1 MHFDILLVEDDVF
14 ALRMLSSVLEHAHYH
29 VKSAISGAMALEFLA
44 NHVFDL
50 VITDLQ
56 IGEVDGITVMHTAHR
71 QDQPPAVI
79 VLTGTATLETSIT
92 ALRSGAYDYLIKPCA
107 PGELLQRTSRAI
119 TQRNVKIHQDNAMRT
134 LVQGINQLQNQMEPA
149 HSPDQSAYPVSTES
163 GPDRAQLVA
172 SEVEQRYIRLG
183 QLNIDSFRGSVSFG
197 GQLLHLTPI
206 EYAMLTCL
214 SRSPGHVLSY
224 REIVRHTHGY
234 DTDDAD
240 AQVLLKAHV
249 RNLRRK
255 IAPDYLVNIRS
266 TGYMLV
272 LPEENDQH

>member
-1 MHFDILLVEDDVF
+1 MHFDILLVEDDDL
-14 ALRMLSSVLEHAHYH
+14 ALRMLASVLEHAHYH
-29 VKSAISGAMALEFLA
+29 VKSAVNGAMALESLSTHA
-44 NHVFDL
+44 FDL

-56 IGEVDGITVMHTAHR
+56 IGEVDGITVMQTAHR

-107 PGELLQRTSRAI
+107 PAELLQRTSRAI
-119 TQRNVKIHQDNAMRT
+119 TRRNMKIHQDNAMRT
-134 LVQGINQLQNQMEPA
+134 LVQGINQFQNLIGQA
-149 HSPDQSAYPVSTES
+149 HPPGQSDYRVSSEIR
-163 GPDRAQLVA
+163 PDRAQSGTSVA
-172 SEVEQRYIRLG
+172 EQRYICLG
-183 QLNIDSFRGSVSFG
+183 QLNIDSFRRSVSFG

-234 DTDDAD
+234 DADDAD

-272 LPEENDQH
+272 PPDESDRN